1 MTACLTWIAVERHV
15 AASTQKP
22 ALAAMLFLYRSVLGT
37 EMPWLDE
44 LVRARR
50 PERLPIVL
58 SRDEVR
64 RMLEALL
71 PIPQR

>member
-15 AASTQKP
+15 AASTQKQ